1 MIFASKLTSKF
12 QASIPKKIRAKLNLQ
27 AGDMI
32 EFEEKEDAVIIKKLQ
47 SATDKSF
54 LKLQEKNLQEWNS
67 DIDNNQFDYL
77 KNLVK

>member
-27 AGDMI
+27 AGDMV
-32 EFEEKEDAVIIKKLQ
+32 EFEEKNDEVVIKKVK

-67 DIDNNQFDYL
+67 DIDNTQFDYL
-77 KNLVK
+77 KNLIK